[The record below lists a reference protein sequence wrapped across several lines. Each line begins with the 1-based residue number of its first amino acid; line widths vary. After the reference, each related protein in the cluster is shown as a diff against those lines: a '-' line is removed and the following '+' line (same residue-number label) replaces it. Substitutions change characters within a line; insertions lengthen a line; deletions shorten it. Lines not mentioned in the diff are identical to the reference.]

1 MIAPLV
7 LVLVLLLATDTED
20 DDDAR
25 TLSSMLLSSLF
36 LVKAHAATARFSLL
50 LLSL

>member
-36 LVKAHAATARFSLL
+36 LVKAHAATRFFSLL

>member
-7 LVLVLLLATDTED
+7 LVLVLLLATDTDED

-36 LVKAHAATARFSLL
+36 LVKAHAATRFFSLL
-50 LLSL
+50 LL

>member
-36 LVKAHAATARFSLL
+36 LVKAHAATRFFSLL
-50 LLSL
+50 LL